1 MIGLFKKVGLEEDL
15 EKILVSWSMRLNE
28 RGL

>member
-15 EKILVSWSMRLNE
+15 EKMLVSWSMRLNE